1 MPKGKKTPT
10 TCALGIRPGDRNGKC
25 PDPSACAHC
34 GWYPE
39 EAQAR
44 AWAIRAIGLE
54 TGPDGLQR
62 GWYSAGSKR
71 QRVRRVP
78 MATRRERGK
87 APEVLLLPPEQSHE
101 G

>member
-1 MPKGKKTPT
+1 MNNAKRKKDPDHLHPG
-10 TCALGIRPGDRNGKC
+10 LGIHPGDRNGKC

-39 EAQAR
+39 EARAR

-62 GWYSAGSKR
+62 L
-71 QRVRRVP
+71 VLRR
-78 MATRRERGK
+78 K
-87 APEVLLLPPEQSHE
+87 
-101 G
+101 